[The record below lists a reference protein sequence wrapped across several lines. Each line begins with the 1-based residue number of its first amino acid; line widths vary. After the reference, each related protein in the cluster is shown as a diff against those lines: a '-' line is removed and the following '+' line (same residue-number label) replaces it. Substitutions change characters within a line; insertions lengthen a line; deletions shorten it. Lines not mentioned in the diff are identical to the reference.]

1 MGGEFTVLNS
11 KTPSFPLWCHSFIVA
26 SFTPFTLVYSRSLVV
41 NQSWGE
47 NGATPTSH
55 FAKLNNFSGNGV
67 CPFALGRD
75 FYHSR
80 RSDCRWLV
88 SRRFL
93 HDLMIRRPLQIFR
106 EKVCPDFLSFFFDV
120 LVALPC
126 RNSFLLDLFLIAL
139 DDDIHHLI
147 DHRKFIDAVG
157 RNSAGFRSLQQNGG
171 DDVAHHGFEGDIF
184 GDHGEKFA
192 SMSELILFVDK
203 FLQSLLQYIEFLRL
217 SVVGGG
223 GRGGRGGRG
232 RRRGIWSRGG
242 CGAVVGGR

>member
-1 MGGEFTVLNS
+1 MS
-11 KTPSFPLWCHSFIVA
+11 K
-26 SFTPFTLVYSRSLVV
+26 
-41 NQSWGE
+41 
-47 NGATPTSH
+47 
-55 FAKLNNFSGNGV
+55 
-67 CPFALGRD
+67 
-75 FYHSR
+75 
-80 RSDCRWLV
+80 
-88 SRRFL
+88 
-93 HDLMIRRPLQIFR
+93 
-106 EKVCPDFLSFFFDV
+106 
-120 LVALPC
+120 
-126 RNSFLLDLFLIAL
+126 FLLDLFLIAL

-147 DHRKFIDAVG
+147 DHRKFIVAVG

-192 SMSELILFVDK
+192 SMCELILFVDK